1 MTQLVHTIWAFL
13 LNVFGFPI
21 FRTCF
26 ANAMEDEEC
35 ETLLLGP
42 PFSSVFFSTGVYMI
56 ILNSTLFPRSFN
68 EPKMIFLML
77 YEFLATAFLL
87 EFAMACVWTPIDVL
101 LSTTLPTNIYHTLR
115 QLGMEDATV
124 SFLTNKSLTMV
135 LTYTVA
141 ITFFLLTLHV
151 TDSVDYTIF
160 RDFGATPFMS
170 HVQEKLWCRLQQEF
184 PFLNEETKA
193 CHCKIRRRRRSKSHL
208 NNSR

>member
-77 YEFLATAFLL
+77 YE
-87 EFAMACVWTPIDVL
+87 
-101 LSTTLPTNIYHTLR
+101 TLR